1 MHRGCYIC
9 ERPFA
14 YAYDGVTTECGE
26 IVCNPCTTDPN
37 DIIVKEEGDGIY
49 YYVNRGEDP
58 S

>member
-1 MHRGCYIC
+1 VHRGCYIC
-9 ERPFA
+9 EKELNPSSL
-14 YAYDGVTTECGE
+14 VEVTECGE
-26 IVCNPCTTDPN
+26 VVCHPCTTEPN